1 MKKIHLSKTMKIVA
15 GAAILLLLIIIITA
29 VRLRAPKEEPVE
41 YGPYTVTEQVLAD
54 EVIVYL
60 QNAAGIGEPVGAKTA
75 DEAVVTYRLIL
86 QSDVDLVN
94 EDHTQ
99 AIQDRISAALME
111 NIEADAALAEADI
124 PALSAGVTEIVWKTI
139 LSQIESATDNVEESD
154 YFYLA
159 ESMQQQ
165 IRELEE
171 RKMKVSIRAKINKDG
186 NGKMTP
192 EELLAL
198 LAGMNDEEIE
208 ALAKSLGLTH
218 DELYQLLASEGTE
231 RGSGDK
237 ELEEKLEKLQKE
249 LEELMKKE
257 NSNNSNNSSTNN
269 SSTASDGTNGRGG
282 RNGTD
287 GKDGQDGKDGKDGKA
302 GQNGDSVF
310 IRYAETAT
318 GDNMTEKPTGKT
330 KYMGTYVG
338 ANASTNAA
346 DYTWTRYS
354 DATITYSDGT
364 LYITQ

>member
-99 AIQDRISAALME
+99 AIQDRISAVLME

-186 NGKMTP
+186 NGK
-192 EELLAL
+192 
-198 LAGMNDEEIE
+198 
-208 ALAKSLGLTH
+208 
-218 DELYQLLASEGTE
+218 
-231 RGSGDK
+231 
-237 ELEEKLEKLQKE
+237 
-249 LEELMKKE
+249 
-257 NSNNSNNSSTNN
+257 
-269 SSTASDGTNGRGG
+269 
-282 RNGTD
+282 
-287 GKDGQDGKDGKDGKA
+287 
-302 GQNGDSVF
+302 
-310 IRYAETAT
+310 
-318 GDNMTEKPTGKT
+318 
-330 KYMGTYVG
+330 
-338 ANASTNAA
+338 
-346 DYTWTRYS
+346 
-354 DATITYSDGT
+354 
-364 LYITQ
+364 